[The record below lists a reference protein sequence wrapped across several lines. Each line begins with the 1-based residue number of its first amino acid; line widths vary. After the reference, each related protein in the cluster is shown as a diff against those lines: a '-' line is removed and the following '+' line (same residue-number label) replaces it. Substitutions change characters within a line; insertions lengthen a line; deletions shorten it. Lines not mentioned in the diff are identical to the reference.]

1 MTNTIA
7 ITLGLFLL
15 VAVSIDYA
23 LFDAENLLFLGKKF
37 FVLLDWVAFW
47 R

>member
-7 ITLGLFLL
+7 IILGLLIL
-15 VAVSIDYA
+15 GGITVDYV
-23 LFDAENLLFLGKKF
+23 LYDTQHMIFLGKKF
-37 FVLLDWVAFW
+37 FELLDWVAFW

>member
-7 ITLGLFLL
+7 ITLGLLIL
-15 VAVSIDYA
+15 GGLAVDYA
-23 LFDAENLLFLGKKF
+23 LFGSEHLVFLGRKLF
-37 FVLLDWVAFW
+37 ALIDWVAFW